1 MRHQPA
7 IGHAGCTAEQPP
19 MLRTFANDDGYDQ
32 LVLARTIQFQG
43 LWEHHVTPVVGIAH
57 IGYLPGELML
67 GLAGLGRFVDFFAGH
82 AQSQREFTQQV
93 AEHLATH
100 LRPRGVG
107 VLVEAEDSGIAQSC
121 VRAFGPTS
129 LTSALLGTLRT
140 VRGCRAEFF
149 ALIGMSR

>member
-1 MRHQPA
+1 
-7 IGHAGCTAEQPP
+7 
-19 MLRTFANDDGYDQ
+19 MLTTFVNDDGYDQ
-32 LVLARTIQFQG
+32 LVLVRAIQFQG
-43 LWEHHVTPVVGIAH
+43 LCQHHATPVAGIAH

-67 GLAGLGRFVDFFAGH
+67 GLAGLGRLVDFFAAH

-107 VLVEAEDSGIAQSC
+107 VLVEAEDSGMAPSC
-121 VRAFGPTS
+121 VRAVGPTS
-129 LTSALLGTLRT
+129 VTSALLGTLRT
-140 VRGCRAEFF
+140 VPGCRAEFF